1 MTFLQGSGMMSYMA
15 IPLRYTL
22 AIGISYATGFIGSLF
37 IRSESLTWYEMLL
50 KPPFTPS
57 APFIM
62 VAWLILYGLIGIAL
76 GVLWAHSELWNP
88 WVGNF
93 LVGLAFNAAWVMFFF
108 GFRVIFIAL
117 VDLVCLLIITLSL
130 VLAAWDIERR
140 AAILMMP
147 YLAWIIFALYL
158 NAGIWL
164 LS

>member
-1 MTFLQGSGMMSYMA
+1 MMSYMA

-22 AIGISYATGFIGSLF
+22 AIGLSYATGFIGSLF
-37 IRSESLTWYEMLL
+37 IRTESLTWYEMLL
-50 KPPFTPS
+50 KPPLTPS

-62 VAWLILYGLIGIAL
+62 VMWLILYGLIGLSL
-76 GVLWAHSELWNP
+76 GLLWSQTDAWHP

>member
-1 MTFLQGSGMMSYMA
+1 MMSYMA